1 MLSDAAAKNLDRLRA
16 HGGHLVLGQRSAMK
30 DEDNGLQPQRQPGPL
45 ADLLGGRVEQY
56 YALLDP
62 VPVEGELGSGQSKL
76 WAELLSA
83 KCGHRSLESYGKSN
97 GWLDGKPAAITRKVG
112 KGRITYI
119 GAWLDGSA
127 MAAAA
132 KWMTD
137 ISGVKPALG
146 AVPDGVE
153 VYPRYGDHGVVYI
166 LVNLSKTEQTVSLP
180 SAMNDVLEGGSK
192 QSVKLPVYGVAVLSK

>member
-1 MLSDAAAKNLDRLRA
+1 M
-16 HGGHLVLGQRSAMK
+16 
-30 DEDNGLQPQRQPGPL
+30 
-45 ADLLGGRVEQY
+45 EQY
-56 YALLDP
+56 YALVDP
-62 VPVEGELGSGQSKL
+62 VPVTGRFGTSQGKL

-83 KCGHRSLESYGKSN
+83 DAKDVDVLATYGKSN

-119 GAWLDGSA
+119 GAWLDDAG

-146 AVPDGVE
+146 PVPSGVE
-153 VYPRYGDHGVVYI
+153 VYPRYGDHGATYI
-166 LVNLSKTEQTVSLP
+166 LVNFSKTPQTVALP
-180 SAMNDVLEGGSK
+180 SRMTDVLEGGSK
-192 QSVKLPVYGVAVLSK
+192 QSVVLPRYGVAVLSATR